1 MPMIKINLLAEARAE
16 RVARAPLFA
25 LSAAKLNN
33 YIIVGLI
40 VLGLV
45 FVGLRYWNLTS
56 KLNGIKAEIAANQ
69 REYERLKPIIA
80 EVEEFKKKNAELKH
94 KIQVIEELK
103 QNQFGPVR
111 VMDEVSKA
119 LPDLLWLTNMGL
131 NGNVLTLKGQA
142 LNENAVANFISNLGA
157 SPFFAEPS
165 LRIMSQDDRGVFSF
179 DLSCTFTH
187 TPREAAP
194 AASGARS

>member
-1 MPMIKINLLAEARAE
+1 MIKINLLAEARAE
-16 RVARAPLFA
+16 RVARAPLIG
-25 LSAAKLNN
+25 LGAASLNN
-33 YIIVGLI
+33 YILVGLI
-40 VLGLV
+40 ILGLA
-45 FVGLRYWNLTS
+45 FVGVRYW
-56 KLNGIKAEIAANQ
+56 KLSSTLASIKAEIVVNQ

-80 EVEEFKKKNAELKH
+80 EVEAFKKKNAELKH
-94 KIQVIEELK
+94 KIEVIEQLK
-103 QNQFGPVR
+103 QNQYGPVR

-131 NGNVLTLKGQA
+131 AGNTLSLQGQA

-165 LRIMSQDDRGVFSF
+165 LKIMSQDDRGVFTF
-179 DLSCTFTH
+179 DLSCTFTQ

-194 AASGARS
+194 AASGKRS